1 MEESLTYFEV
11 ECKSTNAFL
20 VIRDVSSRLVY
31 LSLGLHN
38 GQGLKNA
45 TADFQKLSRKTKV
58 NYVLREGS
66 PENANPKFMAIAE
79 SVKAFLDDCTPL
91 TEDYEYLFGTP
102 FQQKVWNELREV
114 PAGQIVNYS
123 TLAKNIG
130 LPKATRAVGH
140 AVGQNKLALIVPC
153 HRCLPV
159 SGDVGNFRWGPSLKK
174 KLLAHERR
182 RKQIN

>member
-11 ECKSTNAFL
+11 ETKSMNAFL
-20 VIRDVSSRLVY
+20 VIRDASSRLVY
-31 LSLGLHN
+31 LSLGNN

-45 TADFQKLSRKTKV
+45 KEDFQKLSRKTKM

-66 PENANPKFMAIAE
+66 PENANPKVMAILE
-79 SVKAFLDDCTPL
+79 SVRTFLDDCTPL

-102 FQQKVWNELREV
+102 FQQKVWTELRDV
-114 PAGQIVNYS
+114 PAGQVVNYS
-123 TLAKNIG
+123 TLAKKIG

-153 HRCLPV
+153 HRCVPV
-159 SGDVGNFRWGPSLKK
+159 SGGIGHFRWGSPLKK
-174 KLLAHERR
+174 KLLTHEKRH
-182 RKQIN
+182 KLIK